1 MSQAETQLAHEGGET
16 LESIAAG
23 MTAVQ
28 DVGEEQVEQ
37 EAEPEQEQEA
47 AEQEEVAADDPEIEV
62 EVDGKPQKVK
72 KSEIPDLIR
81 RGMFEADY
89 RKKTAEAA
97 EERRKVEAEAQ
108 QVQQKRDFLANHLE
122 VFAASL
128 HKELVGSQPD
138 PSLIDSDPQ
147 EFMRQ
152 QAAYN
157 QRAQQFNQ
165 VMQYRQALTAQQ
177 EQEQRQR
184 QAEVVKR
191 EQEKLLEKMPELRDE
206 KVRSSKFAAATEYL
220 TSVRGFSAEEL
231 GGIVDHR
238 TLMTALDAAE
248 MHALRAAK
256 AKQAKPDIPKP
267 VRPGAASVQAPN
279 TAKQKALDRLK
290 RDPNDLDALAAAAFA
305 S

>member
-1 MSQAETQLAHEGGET
+1 MSQADTQLAPE
-16 LESIAAG
+16 
-23 MTAVQ
+23 
-28 DVGEEQVEQ
+28 GEELSLDAIADAMTEEEQ
-37 EAEPEQEQEA
+37 RPEQEVGAEA
-47 AEQEEVAADDPEIEV
+47 EEVAEEEVQATDDDLELEV

-97 EERRKVEAEAQ
+97 EQRRKIEAEAQ
-108 QVQQKRDFLANHLE
+108 QVQQKQEFIANQLE

-128 HKELVGSQPD
+128 HKELIGSQPD

-165 VMQYRQALTAQQ
+165 VMQHRQALHAQQ
-177 EQEQRQR
+177 VQEQQR
-184 QAEVVKR
+184 KQAEVVKQ

-206 KVRSSKFAAATEYL
+206 SKRAAAYAMVADHL
-220 TSVRGFSAEEL
+220 KSGGYSDDEL
-231 GGIVDHR
+231 NGLVDHR
-238 TLMTALDAAE
+238 AFVEAWKAAQWDALQ
-248 MHALRAAK
+248 AAK

-267 VRPGAASVQAPN
+267 VRPGAASVQTPN
-279 TAKQKALDRLK
+279 TAQQKAKERL
-290 RDPNDLDALAAAAFA
+290 RRNPNDLDAIAALMD
-305 S
+305 